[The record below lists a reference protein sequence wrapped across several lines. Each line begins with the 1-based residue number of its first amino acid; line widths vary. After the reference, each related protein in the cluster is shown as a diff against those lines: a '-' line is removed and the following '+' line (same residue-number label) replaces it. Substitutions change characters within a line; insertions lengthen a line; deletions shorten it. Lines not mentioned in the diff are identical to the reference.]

1 MKFESSKVTYSAVER
16 FFFFF
21 IYFTSKSSD
30 LITTLTYMLMNN
42 FCPCLDWEF
51 SKYGWQVIDLMEDD
65 PVWRQDPMSRIFPKV
80 TKCSMQK

>member
-1 MKFESSKVTYSAVER
+1 
-16 FFFFF
+16 
-21 IYFTSKSSD
+21 
-30 LITTLTYMLMNN
+30 MNN